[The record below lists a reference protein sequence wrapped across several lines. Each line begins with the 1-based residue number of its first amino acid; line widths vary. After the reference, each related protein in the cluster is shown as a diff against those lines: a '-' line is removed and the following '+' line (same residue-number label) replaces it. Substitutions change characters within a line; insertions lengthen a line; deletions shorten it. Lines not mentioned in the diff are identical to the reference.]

1 MNLVDQI
8 NERFQ
13 QVELPFTAF
22 EHDNSIFIRGNGFNT
37 KTNIQNVKEL
47 DYTLQLLSVIKNIDP
62 QLLNDRL
69 WFDENEI
76 TIVSFLNEYGNQDL
90 SIITTE
96 SVEFLNQVTYNQ
108 TFKFIN
114 DRITHHIPIDLSYS
128 KSIITNKDNVSK
140 ELTDFLSLTNSKLD
154 IQKNEMN
161 KIASEFNHPMT
172 SSVNNSNATEST
184 FSFPIY
190 DGPIEVDNLNEWVAT
205 QGLPFNYVEESIN
218 DTVKR
223 LTLHHNKGHI
233 LSRYTSIDGQYN
245 SDLVSDLNFFN
256 QLYHIDSRY
265 INDSLTTSDDGI
277 VTNLDSHRVA
287 QIDHKGNGIIK
298 IIVETNIDTLE
309 TNNTNTTREG
319 ASVRIDLSSTIMTN
333 LDNVKDDM
341 ELVSQASKDLS
352 RNLNDYG
359 LKIADNLL
367 ITELNLDD
375 LKTIDQNIQL

>member
-1 MNLVDQI
+1 M
-8 NERFQ
+8 
-13 QVELPFTAF
+13 
-22 EHDNSIFIRGNGFNT
+22 
-37 KTNIQNVKEL
+37 
-47 DYTLQLLSVIKNIDP
+47 
-62 QLLNDRL
+62 
-69 WFDENEI
+69 
-76 TIVSFLNEYGNQDL
+76 
-90 SIITTE
+90 
-96 SVEFLNQVTYNQ
+96 
-108 TFKFIN
+108 
-114 DRITHHIPIDLSYS
+114 SYS